1 MKRFLPAALL
11 GLLLVLLAATLSPA
25 GRAHVEA
32 IGLLIDV
39 WSLGRETG
47 REAGPPPATIAYE
60 GPGGEGR
67 QADVYCDPR
76 ARPRARL
83 LLAHGLVEAGKDDSR
98 LRALGRIFARHR
110 FLVVVP
116 DFPGMRALRV
126 GREDIEEVGAAIAA
140 ARRLEGCPPA
150 AGTGAG
156 GRTEIPLP
164 TGVVGFSYSAGPV
177 ILALG
182 RPGAARQEDFAV
194 LFGGYADLEDVVRFL
209 TTGRHHDRGEDYGGE
224 ALPEGRW
231 IVLQANAGSLAE
243 PADREALAAIG
254 RLRRADPGADISALS
269 ASLGPAGKNVLALF
283 ANTDPAR
290 FDDLF
295 RRADPAVRATL
306 DALSP
311 SKSLAQPLPAD
322 LYLLH
327 GRSDAIVPYT
337 ESLKLQ
343 RSVRTHGRVRLALLG
358 GFRHARPQSEAG
370 AAGWV
375 AALRHPADSARILE
389 VLAGILAR
397 RAEP

>member
-1 MKRFLPAALL
+1 MKRLLPAVLL
-11 GLLLVLLAATLSPA
+11 GLFLLLLAAMLSPA
-25 GRAHVEA
+25 GRSHTEA
-32 IGLLIDV
+32 IGLLFDV
-39 WSLGRETG
+39 WSLGRESAPG
-47 REAGPPPATIAYE
+47 AGPPPTTIAYE
-60 GPGGEGR
+60 GPGGEAR
-67 QADVYCDPR
+67 QADVYCDPI
-76 ARPRARL
+76 AEPRARL
-83 LLAHGLVEAGKDDSR
+83 LLAHGLVEAGRDDAR
-98 LRALGRIFARHR
+98 LRTLGRVFARYR
-110 FLVVVP
+110 FMVVVP

-126 GREDIEEVGAAIAA
+126 GREDIDEVGAAIAA
-140 ARRLEGCPPA
+140 ARRLSGCPPA
-150 AGTGAG
+150 VTDAAGA
-156 GRTEIPLP
+156 RLP

-209 TTGRHHDRGEDYGGE
+209 TTGRHRDLGEDYGGE

-231 IVLQANAGSLAE
+231 IVLQANAGSLAD

-269 ASLGPAGKNVLALF
+269 ASLGPAGRAVLDLF

-290 FDDLF
+290 FNDLM
-295 RRADPAVRATL
+295 RRVDPAVRATL

-311 SKSLAQPLPAD
+311 SKSLAGPLPID

-343 RSVRTHGRVRLALLG
+343 RSVRTDGRVRLALLG
-358 GFRHARPQSEAG
+358 GFQHARPQSDTGTE
-370 AAGWV
+370 GWIS
-375 AALRHPADSARILE
+375 ALRHPADSASLLE
-389 VLAGILAR
+389 VLAGILER